1 MLGWGI
7 LSIVRNNWPV
17 AETLNLLAWPKMRQA
32 AATNNKL
39 LPAPIDYIEY

>member
-17 AETLNLLAWPKMRQA
+17 AETLNLLARDEA